1 MNVPLLAAH
10 FFVFYYGIVA
20 DITPPVALA
29 AYAGSAISG
38 GSPMKTGVNATRLA
52 IAGFIIPFIFAL
64 SPDMLL
70 INTTSQDVLLITVTS
85 VIGMYGVTFG
95 LSGFSSFELNGSKQV
110 IGYIQRFVSIAGGLL
125 LIYPGIATDVIGVV
139 LVGAVMLWRRIDKAG
154 KNINEA

>member
-1 MNVPLLAAH
+1 MIAAH

-70 INTTSQDVLLITVTS
+70 INTIWYEVVLITVTS
-85 VIGMYGVTFG
+85 VFGMYGVTFG
-95 LSGFSSFELNGSKQV
+95 LSGFSAGEQQGAARAIAL
-110 IGYIQRFVSIAGGLL
+110 IQRALSIAGGLL
-125 LIYPGIATDVIGVV
+125 LIYPGIATDVIGVAVVGGV
-139 LVGAVMLWRRIDKAG
+139 LLWRKLTPS
-154 KNINEA
+154 NP